1 MVPILVLATFIVIA
15 LGGWYLQK
23 RREMIAEA
31 ARAHGPIPIPA
42 GGTPGQ
48 PSADFLFHPGHT
60 WVYVHDDGLVSVGA
74 TDFATNFA
82 GQLSAVEMPGEGAR
96 LHQGDSAWTLVSA
109 KDRRLD
115 QVMPIEGKVLAVNS
129 DLLENPEL
137 AQSSPYEEGWILRV
151 RPRELKSSIRN
162 LLSAEA
168 SRIWIDATR
177 TKISALLS
185 PALGALA
192 HDGGQWIA
200 GFGDRLE
207 DSDWENLKQDLFSA
221 AAASQAEGESG

>member
-15 LGGWYLQK
+15 LGGWYLQR
-23 RREMIAEA
+23 RREWIAEA
-31 ARAHGPIPIPA
+31 ARAHGPIPIPH
-42 GGTPGQ
+42 GGLPDQ
-48 PSADFLFHPGHT
+48 PSPGFLFHPGHA
-60 WVYVHDDGLVSVGA
+60 WVYVHDDNLVSVGA

-82 GQLSAVEMPGEGAR
+82 GHLSAVELPREGAR

-129 DLLENPEL
+129 DLLQDPQL
-137 AQSSPYEEGWILRV
+137 AQKSPYEEGWILRI
-151 RPRELKSSIRN
+151 RPRELKSNLRN

-168 SRIWIDATR
+168 SQMWIDATR
-177 TKISALLS
+177 SKISALLS

-207 DSDWENLKQDLFSA
+207 DSDWEKLKQDLFSA
-221 AAASQAEGESG
+221 AAASQAEGETG